1 MRIAFTHNLRLT
13 DSEDE
18 AEFDSVETVDAIA
31 DALRAGGHE
40 VEKLEVTGPASRL
53 AARIESYG
61 PDLIFNSAEGR
72 RGRAREAF
80 YPAMFEELG
89 FPYTGSDAYVL
100 TVTLDKWLTKLVLGK
115 RGIDTPRAQLVTP
128 DEYRRMR
135 DPGTLGLALPVIVKP
150 NYEGSSKGI
159 ADEAVVRD
167 ARALAELLP
176 RALRAYPSGVL
187 VEEFVAGLDVT
198 VPFLE
203 GRGDEGVLLPVDYV
217 VDPPARS
224 RFNLYD
230 YRLKSA
236 EANRV
241 AVRCPPDQP
250 RDVVSRLR
258 HISKM
263 AARALGL
270 RDVGRIDFRIGEDG
284 RIYLLEVN
292 ALPSLEP
299 GASLFA
305 AAAREGLDYGETL
318 HAIVESAA
326 KRQGLVVKPGARR
339 RRPADPLR
347 IGFTFNVKRVD
358 SKSGNDAEAEYDAP
372 ETIDAIKEALESYG
386 QVMLF
391 EADAELPRQL
401 MQTPVDLVFNI
412 AEGVAGRNREA
423 AVPALCELMGIP
435 YTGSDAATL
444 SIALD
449 KALSK
454 RVLLQHG
461 ILTAEFQVMETGR
474 ERLSSKLK
482 FPLIVKPNQEGSSK
496 GVSASASVVDDED
509 GLRAVVRELIDRYRQ
524 PALIEVYIPGREF
537 TVGLLGDR
545 RPRVLPPMEILF
557 KDKSNQRPV
566 YDYQIKQEWEK
577 HVAYQCPAQLSPAE
591 LKAIERVCRE
601 TFAALDCRDVARVD
615 LRVKPNGD
623 IYVIEVNPLPG
634 LTPGY
639 SDLCLIAS
647 AAGIEYRTLI
657 GEILE
662 GGLKR
667 LREKR
672 REAKT
677 EARTE
682 VKAEAKSDSAKAGT
696 PAPIATTNGNGASA
710 ANAAN
715 AAVSAN
721 GGTASPPAT
730 ATATERTPGPA
741 VAGAPPTPAP
751 E

>member
-1 MRIAFTHNLRLT
+1 MRIAFSHNLRLT
-13 DSEDE
+13 DSEEE
-18 AEFDSVETVDAIA
+18 AEFDSAETVQAIA
-31 DALRAGGHE
+31 EGLRAGGHE
-40 VEKLEVTGPASRL
+40 VEAIEVTGPASHL
-53 AARIESYG
+53 AARLESFG
-61 PDLIFNSAEGR
+61 PDLIFNNAEGR
-72 RGRAREAF
+72 RGRTREAF
-80 YPAMFEELG
+80 YPALFEELG

-100 TVTLDKWLTKLVLGK
+100 TVTLDKWLTKLVLGQ
-115 RGIDTPRAQLVTP
+115 RGIDTPRGRLVTP
-128 DEYRRMR
+128 DEYKRLK

-159 ADEAVVRD
+159 GDEAVVRD
-167 ARALAELLP
+167 PKTLAEALP
-176 RALRAYPSGVL
+176 RALRAYPNGVL
-187 VEEFVAGLDVT
+187 VEEFIAGTDVT

-203 GRGDEGVLLPVDYV
+203 GRGDEGVLLPVDYL
-217 VDPPARS
+217 VDPSAKS

-236 EANRV
+236 EANKV
-241 AVRCPPDQP
+241 SVRCPPDLP
-250 RDVVSRLR
+250 RDVISRLQAL
-258 HISKM
+258 SKV
-263 AARALGL
+263 AARTLGI
-270 RDVGRIDFRIGEDG
+270 RDVGRVDFRLGEDG

-292 ALPSLEP
+292 ALPSLEH

-305 AAAREGLDYGETL
+305 ASGREALTYDETL
-318 HAIVESAA
+318 QSIVESAA
-326 KRQGLVVKPGARR
+326 RRQGLVVKPGARR

-347 IGFTFNVKRVD
+347 IGFAFNVKRVD
-358 SKSGNDAEAEYDAP
+358 SKGGNDAEAEYDAP

-454 RVLLQHG
+454 RVLMQHE
-461 ILTAEFQVMETGR
+461 ILTADFQVMETGR
-474 ERLSSKLK
+474 ERLVPRLK

-496 GVSASASVVDDED
+496 GVSASASVVDDEE
-509 GLRAVVRELIDRYRQ
+509 GLRAIVRELIDRFRQ
-524 PALIEVYIPGREF
+524 PALIEAYIPGREF

-557 KDKSNQRPV
+557 KDKTNERPV
-566 YDYQIKQEWEK
+566 YDFQIKQEWEK
-577 HVAYQCPAQLSPAE
+577 HVSYECPAKLTPAE

-615 LRVKPNGD
+615 LRLTPQGEF
-623 IYVIEVNPLPG
+623 YVIEVNPLPG

-639 SDLCLIAS
+639 SDLCLIAT

-657 GEILE
+657 GDILE

-667 LREKR
+667 LRDKR
-672 REAKT
+672 REAREA
-677 EARTE
+677 EARAE
-682 VKAEAKSDSAKAGT
+682 GRAADRAEARPGDRPRQTELPRLGAVVPAAGD
-696 PAPIATTNGNGASA
+696 A
-710 ANAAN
+710 
-715 AAVSAN
+715 
-721 GGTASPPAT
+721 
-730 ATATERTPGPA
+730 E
-741 VAGAPPTPAP
+741 
-751 E
+751 

>member
-18 AEFDSVETVDAIA
+18 AEFDSAETVDAIA
-31 DALRAGGHE
+31 SGLRAGGHE
-40 VEKLEVTGPASRL
+40 VEKIEVTGPASRL

-61 PDLIFNSAEGR
+61 PDLIFNTAEGR

-80 YPAMFEELG
+80 YPALFEELG

-100 TVTLDKWLTKLVLGK
+100 TVTLDKWLTKLMLAK
-115 RGIDTPRAQLVTP
+115 RGIDTPRSHLVTP
-128 DEYRRMR
+128 DEYRRLR
-135 DPGTLGLALPVIVKP
+135 DPGTLGLAMPVIVKP

-159 ADEAVVRD
+159 ADDAVVRD
-167 ARALAELLP
+167 ARALSELLP

-187 VEEFVAGLDVT
+187 VEEFVAGVDVT

-203 GRGDEGVLLPVDYV
+203 GRGDEGVLLPVDYL

-236 EANRV
+236 EASRV

-258 HISKM
+258 AISKM
-263 AARALGL
+263 AVRALGI

-305 AAAREGLDYGETL
+305 AAAREGIDYGETL

-326 KRQGLVVKPGARR
+326 RRQGLVVKPGARR

-347 IGFTFNVKRVD
+347 IGFAFNVKRVD
-358 SKSGNDAEAEYDAP
+358 SKGNDAEAEYDAP
-372 ETIDAIKEALESYG
+372 ETIDAIREALESYG

-454 RVLLQHG
+454 RVLLQHE

-509 GLRAVVRELIDRYRQ
+509 SLRAVVRELIDRYRQ

-577 HVAYQCPAQLSPAE
+577 HVAYQCPAQLTPAE
-591 LKAIERVCRE
+591 LKSIERVCRE

-615 LRVKPNGD
+615 LRMTPKGD

-639 SDLCLIAS
+639 SDLCLIAQ

-677 EARTE
+677 EARAE
-682 VKAEAKSDSAKAGT
+682 MKAEAKTESKPSEPRVVAAPPVVAPANGNGHPAAGNGERT
-696 PAPIATTNGNGASA
+696 PAPAVASG
-710 ANAAN
+710 
-715 AAVSAN
+715 V
-721 GGTASPPAT
+721 TPSP
-730 ATATERTPGPA
+730 TPGP
-741 VAGAPPTPAP
+741 TP

>member
-1 MRIAFTHNLRLT
+1 MRIAFSHNLRLT
-13 DSEDE
+13 DSEEE
-18 AEFDSVETVDAIA
+18 AEFDSAETVQAIA
-31 DALRAGGHE
+31 EGLRAGGHE
-40 VEKLEVTGPASRL
+40 VETIEVTGPASHL
-53 AARIESYG
+53 AARLESFG
-61 PDLIFNSAEGR
+61 PDLIFNNAEGR
-72 RGRAREAF
+72 RGRTREAF
-80 YPAMFEELG
+80 YPALFEELG

-100 TVTLDKWLTKLVLGK
+100 TVTLDKWLTKLVLSQ
-115 RGIDTPRAQLVTP
+115 RGIDTPRGRLVTP
-128 DEYRRMR
+128 EEFKRLK
-135 DPGTLGLALPVIVKP
+135 DPGSLGLAFPVIVKP

-159 ADEAVVRD
+159 VDEAVVRD
-167 ARALAELLP
+167 PKTLSEVLP
-176 RALRAYPSGVL
+176 RALRAYPTGVL
-187 VEEFVAGLDVT
+187 VEEFIAGTDVT

-217 VDPPARS
+217 VDPSAKS

-236 EANRV
+236 EANMV
-241 AVRCPPDQP
+241 QVRCPPDLP
-250 RDVVSRLR
+250 RDVTSRLQAIAKQATR
-258 HISKM
+258 V
-263 AARALGL
+263 LGI
-270 RDVGRIDFRIGEDG
+270 RDVGRVDFRLGEDG

-292 ALPSLEP
+292 ALPSLEH

-305 AAAREGLDYGETL
+305 ASGREALTYDETL
-318 HAIVESAA
+318 QSIVESAA
-326 KRQGLVVKPGARR
+326 RRQGLVVKPGARR
-339 RRPADPLR
+339 RKPAEPLR

-358 SKSGNDAEAEYDAP
+358 TKGGNDAEAEYDAP
-372 ETIDAIKEALESYG
+372 ETIESIREALESYG
-386 QVMLF
+386 HQVIPF
-391 EADAELPRQL
+391 EATAELPRQL

-454 RVLLQHG
+454 RVLMQHE

-474 ERLSSKLK
+474 ERLSPKLK

-496 GVSASASVVDDED
+496 GVSASASVVDDEEA
-509 GLRAVVRELIDRYRQ
+509 LRAIVKELIDRYRQ
-524 PALIEVYIPGREF
+524 PALIEAYIPGREF

-557 KDKSNQRPV
+557 KDKTNERPV
-566 YDYQIKQEWEK
+566 YDFQIKQEWEK
-577 HVAYQCPAQLSPAE
+577 HVSYQCPAKLTPAE

-615 LRVKPNGD
+615 LRLTPKGEF
-623 IYVIEVNPLPG
+623 YVIEVNPLPG

-639 SDLCLIAS
+639 SDLCLIAT

-657 GEILE
+657 GDILE

-672 REAKT
+672 REAREAA
-677 EARTE
+677 EAREAGRNGSGERPERQTVDPRQTE
-682 VKAEAKSDSAKAGT
+682 LPRLGGAAAAGGEAE
-696 PAPIATTNGNGASA
+696 
-710 ANAAN
+710 
-715 AAVSAN
+715 
-721 GGTASPPAT
+721 
-730 ATATERTPGPA
+730 
-741 VAGAPPTPAP
+741 
-751 E
+751 

>member
-61 PDLIFNSAEGR
+61 PDLIFNTAEGR

-135 DPGTLGLALPVIVKP
+135 DPGSLGLALPVIVKP

-187 VEEFVAGLDVT
+187 VEEFVAGIDVT

-258 HISKM
+258 AISKM
-263 AARALGL
+263 AARTLGI

-305 AAAREGLDYGETL
+305 AAAREGLDYGE
-318 HAIVESAA
+318 IAA
-326 KRQGLVVKPGARR
+326 RDRGERGQAAGAGGEARR
-339 RRPADPLR
+339 APPRGRPIRCA
-347 IGFTFNVKRVD
+347 
-358 SKSGNDAEAEYDAP
+358 SGSPSTSSAS
-372 ETIDAIKEALESYG
+372 T
-386 QVMLF
+386 
-391 EADAELPRQL
+391 PR
-401 MQTPVDLVFNI
+401 
-412 AEGVAGRNREA
+412 
-423 AVPALCELMGIP
+423 
-435 YTGSDAATL
+435 AATTPRR
-444 SIALD
+444 STTPPRRSTP
-449 KALSK
+449 SK
-454 RVLLQHG
+454 R
-461 ILTAEFQVMETGR
+461 R
-474 ERLSSKLK
+474 WR
-482 FPLIVKPNQEGSSK
+482 
-496 GVSASASVVDDED
+496 
-509 GLRAVVRELIDRYRQ
+509 
-524 PALIEVYIPGREF
+524 
-537 TVGLLGDR
+537 
-545 RPRVLPPMEILF
+545 
-557 KDKSNQRPV
+557 
-566 YDYQIKQEWEK
+566 
-577 HVAYQCPAQLSPAE
+577 
-591 LKAIERVCRE
+591 
-601 TFAALDCRDVARVD
+601 
-615 LRVKPNGD
+615 
-623 IYVIEVNPLPG
+623 
-634 LTPGY
+634 
-639 SDLCLIAS
+639 
-647 AAGIEYRTLI
+647 
-657 GEILE
+657 
-662 GGLKR
+662 
-667 LREKR
+667 
-672 REAKT
+672 
-677 EARTE
+677 
-682 VKAEAKSDSAKAGT
+682 
-696 PAPIATTNGNGASA
+696 
-710 ANAAN
+710 
-715 AAVSAN
+715 
-721 GGTASPPAT
+721 AT
-730 ATATERTPGPA
+730 AR
-741 VAGAPPTPAP
+741 
-751 E
+751 

>member
-1 MRIAFTHNLRLT
+1 MRIAFSHNLRLT
-13 DSEDE
+13 DSEEE
-18 AEFDSVETVDAIA
+18 AEFDSPETVQAIA
-31 DALRAGGHE
+31 DGLRAGGHE
-40 VEKLEVTGPASRL
+40 VETIEVTGPASHL
-53 AARIESYG
+53 AARIESFG
-61 PDLIFNSAEGR
+61 PDLIFNNAEGR
-72 RGRAREAF
+72 RGRTREAF
-80 YPAMFEELG
+80 YPALFEELG

-100 TVTLDKWLTKLVLGK
+100 TVTLDKWLTKLVLAQ
-115 RGIDTPRAQLVTP
+115 RGIDTPRGRLITP
-128 DEYRRMR
+128 DEYKRLK

-159 ADEAVVRD
+159 GDDAVVRD
-167 ARALAELLP
+167 PKTLSEMLP
-176 RALRAYPSGVL
+176 RALRAYPNGVL
-187 VEEFVAGLDVT
+187 VEEFIPGTDVT

-203 GRGDEGVLLPVDYV
+203 GRGDEGVLLPVDYL
-217 VDPPARS
+217 VDPAAKS

-236 EANRV
+236 QSNMV
-241 AVRCPPDQP
+241 SVRCPPDLP
-250 RDVVSRLR
+250 RDVTSRLQA
-258 HISKM
+258 ISKM
-263 AARALGL
+263 ATRTLGI
-270 RDVGRIDFRIGEDG
+270 RDVGRVDFRIGEDG

-292 ALPSLEP
+292 ALPSLEH

-305 AAAREGLDYGETL
+305 ASGREALTYDETL
-318 HAIVESAA
+318 QSIVESAA
-326 KRQGLVVKPGARR
+326 RRQGLVVKPGARR
-339 RRPADPLR
+339 RRPAEPLR

-372 ETIDAIKEALESYG
+372 ETIESIREALESYG
-386 QVMLF
+386 HQVLPF
-391 EADAELPRQL
+391 EATAELPRQL
-401 MQTPVDLVFNI
+401 MQQPVDLVFNI

-454 RVLLQHG
+454 RVLMQHG

-474 ERLSSKLK
+474 ERLSPKLK

-496 GVSASASVVDDED
+496 GVSASASVVDDEE
-509 GLRAVVRELIDRYRQ
+509 GLRAIVRELLERYRQ
-524 PALIEVYIPGREF
+524 PALIEAYIPGREF

-557 KDKSNQRPV
+557 KDKTNERPV
-566 YDYQIKQEWEK
+566 YDFQIKQEWEK
-577 HVAYQCPAQLSPAE
+577 HVQYECPAKLSPAE

-615 LRVKPNGD
+615 LRLTPKGEF
-623 IYVIEVNPLPG
+623 YVIEVNPLPG

-639 SDLCLIAS
+639 SDLCLIAK

-657 GEILE
+657 GDILE

-672 REAKT
+672 REAREAAERAEGRLAERPTVDPRQT
-677 EARTE
+677 ELPRL
-682 VKAEAKSDSAKAGT
+682 
-696 PAPIATTNGNGASA
+696 GAA
-710 ANAAN
+710 Q
-715 AAVSAN
+715 
-721 GGTASPPAT
+721 
-730 ATATERTPGPA
+730 
-741 VAGAPPTPAP
+741 AGAGETD
-751 E
+751 